1 MRPESKWV
9 CLGEHRVSLSWG
21 CGEAAAH
28 RRWGVAGRQNL
39 PLCQC
44 GVQGMQWEEGEGEG
58 GGESWGRGKGKR
70 GE

>member
-1 MRPESKWV
+1 MGVPGGAQSESV
-9 CLGEHRVSLSWG
+9 LGVWG
-21 CGEAAAH
+21 GCSPQKV
-28 RRWGVAGRQNL
+28 GVAGRQNL